1 MSPCSRLLVIFTVM
15 PSKVK
20 LETFQYRKSRIWD
33 LKEDK
38 YTKSLAKNQVSAI
51 LAVVTLQTFT

>member
-38 YTKSLAKNQVSAI
+38 YTKSLAKNQV
-51 LAVVTLQTFT
+51 